1 MSRRKRL
8 DDDGVA
14 KLKPKAKRYAFADP
28 ELPGHYVRVQPN
40 GSKSFVVVTRDPRGK
55 QHWRTVGAPPMPID
69 DARDIGRKIIRS
81 IREAA
86 PDSFEGVASEW
97 FKRHVVK
104 KGLRSG
110 DDIQGFL
117 QRHITPAWT
126 GRDFTSIKRKDIA
139 ALLDHIEDEH
149 GARQADYALDII
161 RRIANWHATRDDNYN
176 SPVVRGM
183 RRTNPKERERTR
195 ILSDDEIRIVWS
207 TADAGTSFGGIVK
220 MLLVTGQRLDKVASM
235 RWDDLNGNVWAIRTE
250 AREKGNAGELI
261 LPDLAMAV
269 VSARQ
274 RGDGLVFPSRGGN
287 QLGGLAKYKR
297 KLDRDS
303 GVSGWVLHDLRRSAR
318 SLMSRA
324 GVRPDIAERVM
335 GHSIRGVEGVYDR
348 HPYAAEKAE
357 ALKLLAG
364 MVRDIVTPPPENVRK
379 LKIA

>member
-220 MLLVTGQRLDKVASM
+220 MLLVTGQRLDKVTSM

-261 LPDLAMAV
+261 LPDLAMVV